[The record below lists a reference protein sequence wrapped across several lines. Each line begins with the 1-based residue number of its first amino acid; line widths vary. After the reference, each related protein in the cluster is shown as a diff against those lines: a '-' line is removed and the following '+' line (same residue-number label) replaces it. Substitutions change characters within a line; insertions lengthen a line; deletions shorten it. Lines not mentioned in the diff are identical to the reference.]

1 MKKGATLTFGY
12 LILGLVALLLLGLQV
27 LKYSDRQEVSNTW
40 RSLSDLAKSSP
51 ALFRTEMVADLPD
64 PVRRYFLFSI
74 MPGTPLRTVAEINMT
89 GEIGLGSKESPNYMP
104 MQAQQIIS
112 PPHGLVWK
120 VNAGSG
126 LMKMTGSDGYINDK
140 SWVRFWILHTIP
152 VVHVGGTPDYNRSSF
167 GRVVAE
173 AAFWAPATLL
183 PQKGIHWQAVAKNK
197 AKVTVEHNGISQQL
211 EITVAE
217 NGAPLSVVIP
227 RWSNANPEKEWRV
240 QPFGGTLSEF
250 KKFDG
255 FNLATRVDGGNFF
268 GTDDYFPFYRA
279 EVEDIRF
286 K

>member
-1 MKKGATLTFGY
+1 MKKGAALIFGY
-12 LILGLVALLLLGLQV
+12 VILGLAALLLLGLQV
-27 LKYSDRQEVSNTW
+27 LKYSDRQEANNTW
-40 RSLSDLAKSSP
+40 RSLADLAESSP
-51 ALFRTEMVADLPD
+51 ALFSPEMVDDLPD

-74 MPGTPLRTVAEINMT
+74 MPGTPLRTVAEIKMS
-89 GEIGLGSKESPNYMP
+89 GKIGLGSKESPNYMP

-126 LMKMTGSDGYINDK
+126 LMEMTGSDGYINDK

-173 AAFWAPATLL
+173 AAFWSPASLL
-183 PQKGIHWQAVAKNK
+183 PQQGISWQAVTENK
-197 AKVTVEHNGISQQL
+197 AKVTVEHNGIRQQL
-211 EITVAE
+211 EITVAD
-217 NGAPLSVVIP
+217 NGAPVSVVIP

-279 EVEDIRF
+279 KVEDIRF

>member
-1 MKKGATLTFGY
+1 MQHLIFGY
-12 LILGLVALLLLGLQV
+12 VITGLVALLLLVLQV
-27 LKYSDRQEVSNTW
+27 LKYFDGQEANNTW
-40 RSLSDLAKSSP
+40 RSLADLAESSP
-51 ALFRTEMVADLPD
+51 ALFRPEMVDNLPD

-74 MPGTPLRTVAEINMT
+74 MPGTPLRTAAEIEMT
-89 GEIGLGSKESPNYMP
+89 GEIGLGSKENPNYRP

-126 LMKMTGSDGYINDK
+126 LMKMTGSDGYINGK

-152 VVHVGGTPDYNRSSF
+152 VVHAGGSHDYDRSSF

-173 AAFWAPATLL
+173 AAFWSPASLL
-183 PQKGIHWQAVAKNK
+183 PQQGVIWQAVAKNK
-197 AKVTVEHNGISQQL
+197 AKVTVEHNGIRQEL
-211 EITVAE
+211 VITVAE
-217 NGAPLSVVIP
+217 NGAPVSVVIP
-227 RWSNANPEKEWRV
+227 RWSNANPEKVWRV

-250 KKFDG
+250 KTFDG
-255 FNLATRVDGGNFF
+255 FNLATRVDGGNYF

-279 EVEDIRF
+279 KVKDIRF